1 MSERPSLKL
10 LDPGEGRATPLGKV
24 GLSFKIGAGDGAG
37 YCVAEMTLPP
47 ASANPLH
54 GHLPEET
61 MYVIEGEL
69 EIVGDH
75 GQRRR
80 LGPGSVVHVPSRAV
94 HGFVNVGPGRARVL
108 MITAPAQEAYFRD
121 LSAAMS
127 AGAADPQA
135 IPAVRAR
142 HGIESLGP
150 VGGR

>member
-10 LDPGEGRATPLGKV
+10 LDPGEGRPTPLGKV
-24 GLSFKIGAGDGAG
+24 GLSFKIGAGDGAS

-54 GHLPEET
+54 GHLSEET
-61 MYVIEGEL
+61 MYVLEGEL
-69 EIVGDH
+69 EMVGEH

-80 LGPGSVVHVPSRAV
+80 LGPGSVVHVPSRAA
-94 HGFVNVGPGRARVL
+94 HGFVNVSPGQTRVL

-121 LSAAMS
+121 LSAALS
-127 AGAADPQA
+127 AAAAGAESV
-135 IPAVRAR
+135 PAVRAR
-142 HGIESLGP
+142 HGVESLGP